1 MTAYGSREP
10 KAWTRLLRRIIPADD
25 DEHRGS
31 VRNDWNR
38 FIKEA
43 RKTAAEDRAAKN
55 YAQRWTLLKGFLSM
69 VGVSLLTSLSHDYE
83 SRDRLKE
90 IIRDIK
96 KHIDAAL
103 GQEPDLLKAL
113 AQLSDDQSI
122 RILTVHKSKGLE
134 FDSVILLGVEE
145 EAYWG
150 KDTHEVRCT
159 FFVGISRSK
168 RRLVVTTAQTRDKLA
183 EIDSWRTQRRS
194 HGEFLGYVQNWQT
207 P

>member
-1 MTAYGSREP
+1 
-10 KAWTRLLRRIIPADD
+10 LRRIIPADD
-25 DEHRGS
+25 DDHGGS

-43 RKTAAEDRAAKN
+43 RKTAAEDLAAKS
-55 YAQRWTLLKGFLSM
+55 YAQRWTLLREFLSM
-69 VGVSLLTSLSHDYE
+69 VGVSLLTGLSHDYE

-90 IIRDIK
+90 IIRDLK

-103 GQEPDLLKAL
+103 DQEPDLLKAL

-134 FDSVILLGVEE
+134 FDSVILLGVED

-150 KDTHEVRCT
+150 RDTHEVRCT
-159 FFVGISRSK
+159 FFVGIARAK

-183 EIDSWRTQRRS
+183 DITSWRSRRRP
-194 HGEFLGYVQNWQT
+194 HAEFLGYVQTWQT